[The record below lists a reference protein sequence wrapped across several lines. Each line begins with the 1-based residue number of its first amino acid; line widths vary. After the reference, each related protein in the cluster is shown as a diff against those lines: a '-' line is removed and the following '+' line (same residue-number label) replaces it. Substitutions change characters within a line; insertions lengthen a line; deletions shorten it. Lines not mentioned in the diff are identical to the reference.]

1 MLEQFL
7 EKLEVTLTERYGKD
21 WTYNF
26 DIKDDGWI
34 DVSLQIPA
42 DCTDEDCRVAGK
54 HTAWADKDARIKG
67 E

>member
-26 DIKDDGWI
+26 DIHDAWV
-34 DVSLQIPA
+34 DVSLQLPA

-54 HTAWADKDARIKG
+54 HTAWSDKDARIKG